1 MIINAAELLTE
12 LRQDHRN
19 MAILLDLLQQ
29 QIDHIDSQDESP
41 DFELLHDIMRYMT
54 VYPDATHHPREDL
67 IYAAMQATRP
77 ELAKGLEA
85 VEVDHKEIAKLGR
98 RLRDDVEAIA
108 SGGIVARER
117 VIGDAQQY
125 VHRLREH
132 ITWEEEDLFLRADS
146 MGHDLKLDTSDLDAT
161 DPVFGAKRE
170 QSFAN
175 LSQTIE
181 RGENPTGR

>member
-1 MIINAAELLTE
+1 MTIDATQLLAE

-19 MAILLDLLQQ
+19 MAVLLNLLQQ
-29 QIDHIDSQDESP
+29 EIDRIDHPSESP

-67 IYAAMQATRP
+67 IYAGMQAKQP

-85 VEVDHKEIAKLGR
+85 VEVDHKEIAELGK
-98 RLRDDVEAIA
+98 RLRDDVEAIVA
-108 SGGIVARER
+108 GTIVARER

-125 VHRLREH
+125 VHRLRKH
-132 ITWEEEDLFLRADS
+132 MTWEEEDLFPRADS
-146 MGHDLKLDTSDLDAT
+146 MGDDLELDTSHLDAT
-161 DPVFGAKRE
+161 DPVFGARRE
-170 QSFAN
+170 TSFAN

-181 RGENPTGR
+181 RESQ